1 MSGIKYYFGKL
12 IQKIQVPTLRNC
24 TIDSTA
30 KVCQRSNLID
40 VKMGR
45 YSYMGASNSLSNV
58 DIGSFC
64 SIASY
69 CAIGGGSHP
78 TGFVSSSP
86 LFLEGGNIF
95 NKNFSELPFAES
107 EKVTIGNDVWIGEGC
122 FINAG
127 VTIGDGAIVGAHSV
141 VTKDVPSYAVVAGA
155 PVRLIRFRFDEAI
168 IEELLKLQ
176 WWDWPDE
183 MLYRFAPFFA
193 DPDQLLREV
202 EKCKSGC

>member
-1 MSGIKYYFGKL
+1 MRGIKYYFGKL
-12 IQKIQVPTLRNC
+12 IQKIQVPTLRDC
-24 TIDSTA
+24 IIDPTA
-30 KVCQRSNLID
+30 KICQRSNLIN

-86 LFLEGGNIF
+86 VFLEGGNIF
-95 NKNFSELPFAES
+95 NKHYSELPFKDS

-122 FINAG
+122 FVNAG
-127 VTIGDGAIVGAHSV
+127 ITIGDGAIVGAHSV
-141 VTKDVPSYAVVAGA
+141 VTKDVPPYSIVAGA
-155 PVRLIRFRFDEAI
+155 PARLIR
-168 IEELLKLQ
+168 
-176 WWDWPDE
+176 
-183 MLYRFAPFFA
+183 YRFNEETINRLRALEWWSWDDSVLEKNAYLFD
-193 DPDQLLREV
+193 DPVRLF
-202 EKCKSGC
+202 EKGDY